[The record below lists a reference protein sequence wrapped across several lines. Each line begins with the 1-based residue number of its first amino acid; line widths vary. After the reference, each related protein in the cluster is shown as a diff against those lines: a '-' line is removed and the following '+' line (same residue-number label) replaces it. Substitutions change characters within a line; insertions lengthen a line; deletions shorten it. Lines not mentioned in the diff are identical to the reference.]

1 MQIEPLFLQNLLY
14 SEKDADRTLH
24 QNDYMVESYLKFN
37 IEGGGFSKEANVS
50 LETKLLLT
58 AVV

>member
-1 MQIEPLFLQNLLY
+1 
-14 SEKDADRTLH
+14 
-24 QNDYMVESYLKFN
+24 MVESCLKLN
-37 IEGGGFSKEANVS
+37 IEGGGFSKEAMS

>member
-1 MQIEPLFLQNLLY
+1 
-14 SEKDADRTLH
+14 
-24 QNDYMVESYLKFN
+24 MVESGLKLN
-37 IEGGGFSKEANVS
+37 TEGGGFSKEANVS